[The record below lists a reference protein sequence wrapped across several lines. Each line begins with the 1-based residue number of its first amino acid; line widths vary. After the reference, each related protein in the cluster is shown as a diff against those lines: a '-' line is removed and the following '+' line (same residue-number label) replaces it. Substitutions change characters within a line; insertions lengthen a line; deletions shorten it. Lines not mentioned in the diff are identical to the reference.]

1 MTMKRLFA
9 LLLVLVMLLTSVPAL
24 AATKPLWEKF
34 KTQVHQ
40 AAFRGTVTFEAAGS
54 GTAAIAP
61 SVWMIIRSLA
71 SRHTLEAAQRVT
83 NRTGV
88 GEATLSFQ
96 LDGQALAGVDL
107 RYNSQLMGL
116 SSTLLAGEDVFYT
129 FDRTW
134 DLSQVLQAAVQGDNA
149 WPPVWKMLLEMEK
162 QDDSWKTRVKE
173 KLLPYETKLGV
184 WLNGYASFSTG
195 EIEGVKYT
203 ELSCT
208 IPFRAVKTEIQQLMV
223 DFYADADMLSVLRE
237 AVTAQEAAAYFQP
250 GMQNTFIALLE
261 ALNLEGDVEIVR
273 RYSSQG
279 KLMLDMMTLPFPEGY
294 FISSLTVTLRPDE
307 YGDVWGL
314 AGQTGSGI
322 EFDVTCLIGEESI
335 YTGSVDLILPAS
347 EDVEASYVVN
357 DGGLI
362 ETLPEQKT
370 VAFDYSFSWD
380 PGEETYT
387 LSTDQYV
394 RNISATLLLRP
405 RNMEDMPTQSLAL
418 NISLDSTSN
427 TQAITHLNGAFTWHD
442 LDSDA
447 SITATLTSRTA
458 SPFAVS
464 TLDNVVA
471 MRVDQLTAESLSMVI
486 QTLRENLQTQLTNIV
501 NQLVTSVFS
510 FGVPM

>member
-9 LLLVLVMLLTSVPAL
+9 LLLVLAMLLTAVPGL

-34 KTQVHQ
+34 QTQVKD
-40 AAFRGTVTFEAAGS
+40 AAFRGTVTFEAS
-54 GTAAIAP
+54 GDGTSAIEP
-61 SVWMIIRSLA
+61 SVWLIIRSLA
-71 SRHTLEAAQRVT
+71 SRITLAADQSVT
-83 NRTGV
+83 KRTGV
-88 GEATLSFQ
+88 GEATLRLN
-96 LDGQALAGVDL
+96 LDDQALARVDL
-107 RYNSQLMGL
+107 RYNKQLMGL

-129 FDRTW
+129 FDRNW
-134 DLSQVLQAAVQGDNA
+134 DVSQAFLAAIQGEGG
-149 WPPVWKMLLEMEK
+149 WPPVWKMLLEMER
-162 QDDSWKTRVKE
+162 QPESWKTRLKE

-184 WLNGYASFSTG
+184 WLNGFAAFSTG

-203 ELSCT
+203 ELSCS

-223 DFYADADMLSVLRE
+223 DFYSDQDMLSVLRE
-237 AVTAQEAAAYFQP
+237 AVTAQEAQAYFQP

-279 KLMLDMMTLPFPEGY
+279 KLMLDMMTLPFTEESPV
-294 FISSLTVTLRPDE
+294 SSLTITLRPDE

-314 AGQTGSGI
+314 AGQTWNGMD
-322 EFDVTCLIGEESI
+322 FDVTCLIGEESI
-335 YTGSVDLILPAS
+335 YTGSVDLILPP
-347 EDVEASYVVN
+347 EDTGDSSYIVN
-357 DGGLI
+357 DGALI
-362 ETLPEQKT
+362 QTQPENRA

-387 LSTDQYV
+387 LSTDQYT
-394 RNISATLLLRP
+394 RNLSATLLIRP
-405 RNMEDMPTQSLAL
+405 RDMEDMPTQSLAL
-418 NISLDSTSN
+418 NLSLDSTSN
-427 TQAITHLNGAFTWHD
+427 TQAITHLNGALTWHD
-442 LDSDA
+442 LDSGA

-471 MRVDQLTAESLSMVI
+471 MRVDQLTAESLSAVA
-486 QTLRENLQTQLTNIV
+486 QRWRENLQTQLDNLI

-510 FGVPM
+510 FGMPL